1 MELNT
6 SKTPSKQRLFIGVG
20 IVVIAAAGI
29 YGYFKYQEFYPSTD
43 DAYVNA
49 NLVNVATKVGG
60 YINNIAVNNNQ
71 YVHKGD
77 LLLSLNDKD
86 YQVAVEQAKQNYNS
100 QVEMTKIAKEQIE
113 VQKKQLIKDEQ
124 QVNFLKQRA
133 ERYTTLYKANTVSQ
147 QDYQK
152 AVTDYKDIIAQLAM
166 DNQKYQQFVSTYQ
179 YSITKAN
186 LAKAQLDGANL
197 NLSYSKYYAPIDGYV
212 TELSNLTSGELV
224 SPGKQ
229 LFAIIDTQNW
239 WIDAHFKETQISRIK
254 PGQKVAVSLDMYNH
268 TYYGQVQSITN
279 ASGNTFS
286 VLPAQNA
293 TGNWVKVTQRFTIR
307 VKLNNDKDYP
317 LRVGASSKVV
327 VDTL

>member
-1 MELNT
+1 MEVNGT
-6 SKTPSKQRLFIGVG
+6 GGKRRLFIGSA
-20 IVVIAAAGI
+20 IVVIAIAGV

-60 YINNIAVNNNQ
+60 YVSKIAVTNNQ

-77 LLLSLNDKD
+77 LLLSLDAKD
-86 YQVAVEQAKQNYNS
+86 YEVAVEQAQQNYNS
-100 QVEMTKIAKEQIE
+100 QLEMTKVAKQQIE
-113 VQKKQLIKDEQ
+113 VQKQQLHKDDEQ
-124 QVNFLKQRA
+124 LKFLKQRA
-133 ERYTTLYKANTVSQ
+133 ERYTVLYKANTVSQ

-152 AVTDYKDIIAQLAM
+152 AVTDYKDILAQLAM
-166 DNQKYQQFVSTYQ
+166 DNQKYHQFVSGYQ
-179 YSITKAN
+179 YAQAKVSV
-186 LAKAQLDGANL
+186 AKAQLDGANL

-212 TELSNLTSGELV
+212 TELASLSSGELV

-239 WIDAHFKETQISRIK
+239 WVDAHFKETQISRIRA
-254 PGQKVAVSLDMYNH
+254 GQKVAIELDMYNH
-268 TYYGQVQSITN
+268 TYHGYVQSITN

-293 TGNWVKVTQRFTIR
+293 TGNWVKVTQRFTVR
-307 VKLNNDKDYP
+307 VKVDNDKNYP
-317 LRVGASSKVV
+317 LRVGASAQVK